1 MTYPSLDEQI
11 KIFPAYILWNTKLK
25 KILLR
30 DKNDYS
36 HDSGELHH
44 FIKEQEYY
52 KNPDKYKGKQKLI
65 LMAKETHK
73 DLHSAM
79 SDERFKEKWGIE
91 KTELLHRHRII

>member
-1 MTYPSLDEQI
+1 MGNKPENKNKIQKIYGANSMTYPSLDEQI
-11 KIFPAYILWNTKLK
+11 KIFPTYILWNTRLK

-65 LMAKETHK
+65 LMKK
-73 DLHSAM
+73 V
-79 SDERFKEKWGIE
+79 
-91 KTELLHRHRII
+91 